1 MAFLHYWRMSP
12 ADPRDRQAAEDQVD
26 PDRLLE
32 GEDPNTPQ
40 PEDARH
46 WVETYRELL
55 VVKERLLGTTRES
68 MAQALDQSATREV
81 ASTDLVTLRAEHA
94 RFKRRLEFWK
104 RRAAE
109 LEGS

>member
-1 MAFLHYWRMSP
+1 MSP
-12 ADPRDRQAAEDQVD
+12 ADPRDRKAAEDQVD

-32 GEDPNTPQ
+32 GEDPNSPQ

-55 VVKERLLGTTRES
+55 GVKERLLGTA
-68 MAQALDQSATREV
+68 MAQPLEESATREV

-109 LEGS
+109 LERS

>member
-1 MAFLHYWRMSP
+1 MSP
-12 ADPRDRQAAEDQVD
+12 ADPSDRQAAQDQVD

-55 VVKERLLGTTRES
+55 VVKERLLDTTRE
-68 MAQALDQSATREV
+68 MIAQPLEKSATEEV
-81 ASTDLVTLRAEHA
+81 ESTDLVTLRAEHA

-104 RRAAE
+104 RRADE